1 MGLTRKAPD
10 GLEQTASRNPGSS
23 PRLERAPKKPGPRK
37 GHGCLTEFLMWQED
51 YVAWS
56 GRGTGYQELTQGEVR
71 SENGLHVTGTGM
83 QTCIPWPP
91 PSSGH
96 SLEG

>member
-1 MGLTRKAPD
+1 MGLTRKAPN

-23 PRLERAPKKPGPRK
+23 PRLERAPRKQGPRR
-37 GHGCLTEFLMWQED
+37 GRGCPMEFLTWQED

-56 GRGTGYQELTQGEVR
+56 ERGTGYQELTEGEVG

-83 QTCIPWPP
+83 QICI
-91 PSSGH
+91 
-96 SLEG
+96 L